1 MTYLTVNGVRIEGV
15 TVAGKPVDDAQIQEW
30 ADEAERGYDISKLK
44 LRGRPSMGD
53 EPAKVT
59 TLRLEPRLD
68 AALSA
73 RAQREGSSRSEV
85 IRAALRAWLESA
97 SPQ

>member
-1 MTYLTVNGVRIEGV
+1 MTHITVNGVQIEGK
-15 TVAGKPVDDAQIQEW
+15 TASGKPITDAGIQEW

-53 EPAKVT
+53 QPAKVT

-73 RAQREGSSRSEV
+73 RAQRDGSSRSEV

-97 SPQ
+97 